1 MNTDAEIKLK
11 DLQSKLQQVETV
23 MPLPFSQQLRE
34 SFPLYKIFGEQ
45 GDYYPKEKD
54 TIKKWINLSA
64 DIEKIL
70 KKPLVL
76 TLIL

>member
-45 GDYYPKEKD
+45 GDYYSKEKD
-54 TIKKWINLSA
+54 TIKKWLNLSA

-70 KKPLVL
+70 KS
-76 TLIL
+76 IQQ